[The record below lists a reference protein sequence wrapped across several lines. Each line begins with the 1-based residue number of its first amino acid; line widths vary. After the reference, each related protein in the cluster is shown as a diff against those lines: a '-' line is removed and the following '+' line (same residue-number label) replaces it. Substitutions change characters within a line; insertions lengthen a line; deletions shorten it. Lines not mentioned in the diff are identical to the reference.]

1 MFRKDLDGFTR
12 VVYIYIYLFFFFFS
26 PNHLLTR
33 LLLALLETHPKSGR
47 LFAATE
53 DENNES
59 KPMGDYTKC
68 ALKIL

>member
-1 MFRKDLDGFTR
+1 MDLPEWFI
-12 VVYIYIYLFFFFFS
+12 YIYIYFFFFFS

-53 DENNES
+53 DE
-59 KPMGDYTKC
+59 K
-68 ALKIL
+68 